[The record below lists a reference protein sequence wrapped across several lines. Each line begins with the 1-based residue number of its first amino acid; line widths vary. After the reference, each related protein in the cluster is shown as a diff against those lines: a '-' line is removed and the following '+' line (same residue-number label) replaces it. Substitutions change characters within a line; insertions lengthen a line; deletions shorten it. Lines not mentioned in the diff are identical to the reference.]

1 MLGVRDDFRRRLLAI
16 AALFCVLGF
25 QYATWAARLP
35 ALKSDLDLSKAEVG
49 LLLMAAGVGAAISF
63 PLVAVLTRRL
73 GSRRLAVVS
82 GLFLGAVLLGLAA
95 APNYPLALAVMCLDG
110 LAVGCLNVA
119 MNAQGA
125 ALEAR
130 HDRTAMAKL
139 HAVFSAGSLFAAL
152 LASGMNALTHSVAAH
167 FGAAAAIIA
176 LLVVATR
183 PHLLPDEAP
192 AEQTTDDP
200 AGTQTTGHPAP
211 ADQAADQATDQAAA
225 DQANQ
230 AGQAD
235 QPRRRLSLPATAT
248 LWMGGAMV
256 FGTVTE
262 GAMNDWSALYLEEAG
277 ASAKVAPL
285 GIAVVSVMMVAARL
299 FADGWR
305 ARWGDGRVVRVGSVL
320 AGTGLALALLAGGV
334 VPALLGFACMGLG
347 IAAVTPCV
355 YVAAARQG
363 SDALA
368 LVAAMGT
375 TGLLAGPPVIGFIA
389 QGSSM
394 TWGMGAVAASAVLV
408 AACAT
413 RIRWTA
419 AAQENPKPPHPRRN
433 RGTGRTGR
441 TRRLLAPGTADPP
454 APATRPGG
462 GRARLVA
469 APFALVRVIHQVR
482 TPGS

>member
-1 MLGVRDDFRRRLLAI
+1 MLGARDGFRRGLVAI

-35 ALKSDLDLSKAEVG
+35 ALKSKLDLSEAEVG

-63 PLVAVLTRRL
+63 PLVAILTRRL
-73 GSRRLAVVS
+73 GSRRLAVLS
-82 GLFLGAVLLGLAA
+82 GLLLGLVLPGLAA
-95 APNYPLALAVMCLDG
+95 APNYPLALAVMCVDG

-139 HAVFSAGSLFAAL
+139 HAVFSAGSLIAAL
-152 LASGMNALTHSVAAH
+152 LASGMNALTSSLYAH
-167 FGAAAAIIA
+167 FTAGAAIIA
-176 LLVVATR
+176 VLIACAR
-183 PHLLPDEAP
+183 PHLL
-192 AEQTTDDP
+192 AEQPTDDP
-200 AGTQTTGHPAP
+200 APDPAGDLAAEQPTAGDADAGAP
-211 ADQAADQATDQAAA
+211 AK
-225 DQANQ
+225 
-230 AGQAD
+230 
-235 QPRRRLSLPATAT
+235 PRRKLNLPTQAT

-262 GAMNDWSALYLEEAG
+262 GAMNDWSALYMKEEAH
-277 ASAKVAPL
+277 ASAQVAPL
-285 GIAVVSVMMVAARL
+285 GIAVVSVMMVLARL

-320 AGTGLALALLAGGV
+320 AGAGLAAALLAGGV

-375 TGLLAGPPVIGFIA
+375 TGLLAGPPIIGFIA
-389 QGSSM
+389 HGSSLV
-394 TWGMGAVAASAVLV
+394 WGMGAVAASAVLV

-413 RIRWTA
+413 RIRWSPTEPTPARAAEA
-419 AAQENPKPPHPRRN
+419 AAP
-433 RGTGRTGR
+433 
-441 TRRLLAPGTADPP
+441 
-454 APATRPGG
+454 
-462 GRARLVA
+462 
-469 APFALVRVIHQVR
+469 
-482 TPGS
+482 

>member
-73 GSRRLAVVS
+73 GSRRLAVIS

-152 LASGMNALTHSVAAH
+152 LASGMNALTDSVAAH

-183 PHLLPDEAP
+183 SHLLPDEAA
-192 AEQTTDDP
+192 AEQ
-200 AGTQTTGHPAP
+200 AG
-211 ADQAADQATDQAAA
+211 DAADQAGDADPAAPA
-225 DQANQ
+225 TESDTGSTANE
-230 AGQAD
+230 ATK
-235 QPRRRLSLPATAT
+235 PRRRLSLPATAT

-262 GAMNDWSALYLEEAG
+262 GAMNDWSALYLEEVAG

-419 AAQENPKPPHPRRN
+419 PPQES
-433 RGTGRTGR
+433 
-441 TRRLLAPGTADPP
+441 P
-454 APATRPGG
+454 APTEPAEP
-462 GRARLVA
+462 AEPA
-469 APFALVRVIHQVR
+469 A
-482 TPGS
+482 S